1 MSIPEARDRILARMK
16 EDNATIATT
25 EKRSREVKKNIEM
38 CEKRL
43 REIEASLLD
52 KKTEEED
59 KKKYEILYQKDKE
72 MDEFINSFE
81 KTREKDIEEMGVLQ

>member
-1 MSIPEARDRILARMK
+1 MK